1 MSALGQKGSTRPS
14 SRKSAQNGS
23 CSVRNGGFVAH
34 FFAIT
39 VEMMRIKTSFGEP
52 ENRGMPMSV
61 FSLKSATDLAGTS
74 AVHFP
79 NESAEYR
86 RARERLLAE
95 EIELRR
101 HIERVAELRR
111 ALPPGGIVTKDYS
124 FEGERGAVKLSDL
137 FGDKPTLVI
146 YSYMFGPQRE
156 KPCPMCTSFM
166 STWEAKLPDV
176 EQRVAFVFVARS
188 PIARLIEAKRARGWT
203 QHKIYSD
210 ASGDYT
216 RDYVSAADA
225 DAPGYTVFTRR
236 DGSIRHFWSAEMGPS
251 TADPKQDPRG
261 APDMDPLW
269 TILDTTPGG
278 RGTDWY
284 PKLVY

>member
-1 MSALGQKGSTRPS
+1 
-14 SRKSAQNGS
+14 
-23 CSVRNGGFVAH
+23 
-34 FFAIT
+34 
-39 VEMMRIKTSFGEP
+39 
-52 ENRGMPMSV
+52 MPV
-61 FSLKSATDLAGTS
+61 FSLKPATDLAGAS
-74 AVHFP
+74 AARFP

-86 RARERLLAE
+86 RARETLLAE
-95 EIELRR
+95 EIDLRR

-111 ALPPGGIVTKDYS
+111 ALPPGGVVTKGYS
-124 FEGERGAVKLSDL
+124 FEGEGGAVKLSDL
-137 FGDKPTLVI
+137 FGDKQTLVI

-166 STWEAKLPDV
+166 STWEAKIPDV

-188 PIARLIEAKRARGWT
+188 PIARLIEAKKARGWT

-225 DAPGYTVFTRR
+225 DAPGYSVFTRR
-236 DGSIRHFWSAEMGPS
+236 DGSIRHFWSGEMGPS
-251 TADPKQDPRG
+251 TADPGQDPRG

-269 TILDTTPGG
+269 TILDTTPEG

-284 PKLVY
+284 PKLGY